1 MLFDKLCGVVER
13 FFPDKRT
20 ILEEA
25 KLFTFDKIPHEHLS
39 KTKPDFDLDLFA
51 LPFPITAIEDAASLI
66 ILIDSQVHQTG
77 LNIERN
83 FIEFMEYGK
92 NSEAFSNINLAPQL
106 REHHDEYMQMLDQL
120 KGYLVVNEGV
130 VREVVADETQW
141 LSDTSLKQIHL
152 IDRSGKLRSTR
163 DPSEIPL
170 DDVKAANGNV
180 ITALEELMTLFTPE
194 RFILETK
201 PVLTDKQARLLA
213 KGKKIPRS
221 DQRPIYTILTP
232 GEIRDKI
239 EVKLQDQIDKKSP
252 IPHERRAHLRR
263 LRKESGYKEDKIIR
277 VKASWIGVSEK
288 TVGNKRYRVVLE

>member
-77 LNIERN
+77 LNVQRN

-92 NSEAFSNINLAPQL
+92 NSDAFSNINLSPEL
-106 REHHDEYMQMLDQL
+106 REHHDEYMQMMEQL
-120 KGYLVVNEGV
+120 KGYVVMNQGV
-130 VREVVADETQW
+130 VRKITAQERKW
-141 LSDTSLKQIHL
+141 LTDASLDSIHL
-152 IDRSGKLRSTR
+152 FDRSGKLVLTR
-163 DPSEIPL
+163 GSSEIPF
-170 DDVKAANGNV
+170 DDLKATSGNV
-180 ITALEELMTLFTPE
+180 VTALEELMTLYTPE
-194 RFILETK
+194 RFILESK
-201 PVLTDKQARLLA
+201 PVLTDKQAKLLA

-239 EVKLQDQIDKKSP
+239 GVKLQDQIDKKSP
-252 IPHERRAHLRR
+252 MPHERRAHLRR
-263 LRKESGYKEDKIIR
+263 LKKESGYKEDKIIR